1 MEQFAEYADDKIV
14 WQGLKAGN
22 KNCFNSLFRKY
33 YSELYYYGIKI
44 LPQPEIVKE
53 SIQEVFMRV
62 WETRDKLANVENVK
76 SYLIVSV
83 KRMILVQKGKARDKI
98 NIEIG
103 AAENYSFYFD
113 VNEFEKHEEI
123 SEEVRK
129 MILSGIN
136 SLTRK
141 QRELIMLYFYHEL
154 SYAEISMVLE
164 ISVQS
169 VRNLMYRTL
178 IHLRES
184 LGEKS
189 INTMKDTVFL
199 LFSVVSEKKPNNL
212 ITPAQISSL

>member
-1 MEQFAEYADDKIV
+1 MEQLDAHIDDKVV

-44 LPQPEIVKE
+44 LPEPEIVKE
-53 SIQEVFMRV
+53 SIQEVFMRI
-62 WETRDKLANVENVK
+62 WETRDRLASVENVK

-83 KRMILVQKGKARDKI
+83 KRMILVQKGKTSGSSHV
-98 NIEIG
+98 EIG
-103 AAENYSFYFD
+103 LAENYSFYFE
-113 VNEFEKHEEI
+113 VNEFEKHDEI
-123 SEEVRK
+123 PEEVRE

-154 SYAEISMVLE
+154 SYAEISTVLE
-164 ISVQS
+164 ISVQA

-189 INTMKDTVFL
+189 INSMKDTVFL
-199 LFSVVSEKKPNNL
+199 LFSVVSEKK
-212 ITPAQISSL
+212 AE

>member
-1 MEQFAEYADDKIV
+1 MEQLTEYSDDKIV

-44 LPQPEIVKE
+44 QPEPEIVKE
-53 SIQEVFMRV
+53 SIQEVFMRI
-62 WETRDKLANVENVK
+62 WETRDRLANVENVK

-83 KRMILVQKGKARDKI
+83 KRMIIFQKGKAKGD
-98 NIEIG
+98 NHIEIG
-103 AAENYSFYFD
+103 TAENFSFYFD
-113 VNEFEKHEEI
+113 VNEFEKHDEI

-154 SYAEISMVLE
+154 SYAEISTILE
-164 ISVQS
+164 ISVPA

-189 INTMKDTVFL
+189 INSMKDTVFL
-199 LFSVVSEKKPNNL
+199 LFSVVSEKK
-212 ITPAQISSL
+212 AE

>member
-1 MEQFAEYADDKIV
+1 MEQFTEYSDDKIV

-44 LPQPEIVKE
+44 LPEPETVKE
-53 SIQEVFMRV
+53 SIQEVFMRI
-62 WETRDKLANVENVK
+62 WETRDRLASVENVK

-83 KRMILVQKGKARDKI
+83 KRMILVQKGKTSG
-98 NIEIG
+98 NGHVEIG
-103 AAENYSFYFD
+103 SAENYSFYFEL
-113 VNEFEKHEEI
+113 NEFEKHDEI
-123 SEEVRK
+123 TEDVRK
-129 MILSGIN
+129 MILAGIN

-154 SYAEISMVLE
+154 SYTEISTVLE
-164 ISVQS
+164 ISVAA

-189 INTMKDTVFL
+189 INSMKDRVFL
-199 LFSVVSEKKPNNL
+199 LFSVVSEKK
-212 ITPAQISSL
+212 AE